1 MEKTALIQ
9 FITDYI
15 ASRRQPKIDAFE
27 KEAAK
32 RLEQGDDASAIA
44 QERQELEARYLPRN
58 WLTDAAKRVRSI
70 RIISHGAKYSNGD
83 SKAYGRYL
91 EKFVSEGY
99 LNTASLAIIKEDAEG
114 NAAFYDVAKIL
125 LTDVHGDSL
134 LASLKRGDYQS
145 LNAFALDDEQLKQ
158 WVECF
163 SQAYASEWIKAHKLS
178 KQIYF
183 PVDDGYHL
191 LCPLFS
197 SSLAQA
203 MYENLTAVRFS
214 EESKAIR
221 DAHKAGKWHS
231 QPDIRFPNL
240 AEMHYGGGN
249 QQNISLLNSARVG
262 RVWLLPS
269 MPPTWTTQ
277 ERAPQN
283 MRSIFALR
291 GDFNRS
297 ASGTIARMTYL
308 LKVDIN
314 NVHIR
319 TARAKYIDELID
331 LLFMQASSFQ
341 QEKWQ
346 GWSAQSPELPRH
358 QQLWLDPW
366 RSLSD
371 EAFKLERE
379 KNDWQRIVA
388 DDFARWLN
396 YRLKKASFDVG
407 AVEQREWRS
416 QSLFTQRMREMEA
429 VLQEALK

>member
-1 MEKTALIQ
+1 MT
-9 FITDYI
+9 T
-15 ASRRQPKIDAFE
+15 
-27 KEAAK
+27 
-32 RLEQGDDASAIA
+32 
-44 QERQELEARYLPRN
+44 
-58 WLTDAAKRVRSI
+58 T
-70 RIISHGAKYSNGD
+70 
-83 SKAYGRYL
+83 
-91 EKFVSEGY
+91 
-99 LNTASLAIIKEDAEG
+99 
-114 NAAFYDVAKIL
+114 
-125 LTDVHGDSL
+125 VHGDSL

-203 MYENLTAVRFS
+203 MYEKLTAVRFS